1 MPTDLLILL
10 AAISVL
16 VLIHEIGHLLAAR
29 FFGIWVE
36 EFGLG
41 LPPRLFGF
49 KRGNTIYSI
58 NLLPIGGFVKL
69 HGEEEGALDEAKIK
83 KPKEAFFA
91 KPWWQKAIVISAGV
105 FMNFIFAL
113 LIITLLFTQG
123 VPNPSTVSIN
133 EVNDGSPAQEAG
145 LTPEDTIVSINGES
159 VKTIDEVTEIVSKN
173 LDRELT
179 IVVKRIVQGA
189 EEDISLV
196 MIPRSNPPEGEGA
209 LGIVL
214 VQNFTTTKYPIY
226 TAWFHGLLATLELSF
241 LLVKAILGVFWDV
254 ITGFKV
260 PKDVAG
266 PIGMYK
272 LYGEARKYGFSAILE
287 LSGLISLNLA
297 IINLF
302 PIPPLDGSKLSFV
315 LIERLTGK
323 KLKKSW
329 EQNLYKVSFLFLII
343 LFLLISFQDITR
355 LFGK

>member
-16 VLIHEIGHLLAAR
+16 VLIHEIGHFLAAR

-58 NLLPIGGFVKL
+58 NLLPMGGFVKL
-69 HGEEEGALDEAKIK
+69 HGEEGALNEAKIK

-91 KPWWQKAIVISAGV
+91 KPWWQKIIVLSAGV

-113 LIITLLFTQG
+113 LIITFLFTQG
-123 VPNPSTVSIN
+123 VPNPSTVLIN

-145 LTPEDTIVSINGES
+145 LTPEDTIVSINGEP
-159 VKTIDEVTEIVSKN
+159 VKTINEVTEIVLQN

-179 IVVKRIVQGA
+179 MLVKRTA
-189 EEDISLV
+189 YDNEEEISLI

-209 LGIVL
+209 LGIEL
-214 VQNFTTTKYPIY
+214 AQNFTTIKYPIY

-254 ITGFKV
+254 ISGFRV

-266 PIGMYK
+266 PIGMYQ
-272 LYGEARKYGFSAILE
+272 LYGEARKYGITAILE

-302 PIPPLDGSKLSFV
+302 PIPPLDGSRITFI
-315 LIERLTGK
+315 LIEKFTGK
-323 KLKKSW
+323 KLRKSW